1 MAFLNTLDEVARL
14 IVTAELVNQ
23 DFDNDPDKVFYAK
36 KRYDEI
42 VQSKPCLDSLNE
54 AFKLGKKKL

>member
-23 DFDNDPDKVFYAK
+23 DFDNDLDKVFYAK

-42 VQSKPCLDSLNE
+42 VQSTDCLSSLNE
-54 AFKLGKKKL
+54 AFNLGKKKL